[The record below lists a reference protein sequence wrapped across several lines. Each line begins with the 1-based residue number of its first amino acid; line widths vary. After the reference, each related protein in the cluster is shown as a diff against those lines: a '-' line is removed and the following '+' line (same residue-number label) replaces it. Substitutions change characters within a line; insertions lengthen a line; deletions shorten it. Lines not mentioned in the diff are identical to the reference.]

1 MIMTMLGLCYSY
13 SFRNMTDIEVAVW
26 VRGIFDVRYVRLQQ
40 YLVEKLR
47 VKEKEAKGLVNLSTQ
62 EE

>member
-1 MIMTMLGLCYSY
+1 
-13 SFRNMTDIEVAVW
+13 MTDIEVAVW